1 MRRIHA
7 LIGLGGFICLLLLNA
22 CSAPPAS
29 AGVTEVAVTAMSI
42 GTLTLTPTPNETN
55 VQQTIDA
62 IVDRRFTQA
71 FQTQGAST
79 ATQAFVNMI
88 DARVHLLQ
96 TGTALAMPTG
106 TPTPTLDPT
115 DQQISLATA
124 VSNRSTEIAQVVMVQ
139 TQVAATYATR
149 DALINP
155 LLTATAQARATPT
168 PAAPD
173 GTALQST
180 LDAAIIK
187 RLTEIANQTQ
197 VNVQYSTRIAIV
209 DPLLTAT
216 ALGIANPT
224 ATFQS
229 VQQELT
235 KNLNALT
242 VESAERATEI
252 ASFSG
257 GSKAITGIAF
267 APDVFTL
274 ATSGNDN
281 TVRVYDTITT
291 APRVNFAG
299 NTDRVGVA
307 FSPDGTLIAAPSSDG
322 TVRILETAT
331 GLQRFVLEQPVNP
344 LNGRR
349 QAMTSVAFSPDGAR
363 LASGNAD
370 GTVILWNIRSGTKIL
385 TLTVP
390 RGTAFE
396 ITSVAFSADGTR
408 VVAGNEIG
416 QVLFWEAVTNFQ
428 ITSFK
433 GEGSPIVGLILSS
446 DGKSVISAARNGEI
460 LVRDIASG
468 TVKTALRN
476 APPIVTSAAVNTDLS
491 LIAVGGN
498 DGIIRL
504 YDLANNKLLASL
516 KGHTAA
522 VSMMAFSADGF
533 RLASGANDGVI
544 KLWAVPKG

>member
-7 LIGLGGFICLLLLNA
+7 LAGLCGLIFLLNA
-22 CSAPPAS
+22 CSNPQTS
-29 AGVTEVAVTAMSI
+29 GGITEVAPTAMPI
-42 GTLTLTPTPNETN
+42 GTLTPTPTPNETD

-79 ATQAFVNMI
+79 ATQAFVSTI
-88 DARVHLLQ
+88 DARVHALQ
-96 TGTALAMPTG
+96 TATVINAPTG

-115 DQQISLATA
+115 DQQIALSTA
-124 VSNRSTEIAQVVMVQ
+124 VSNRGTEIAQVAMVQ

-173 GTALQST
+173 ATALQAT
-180 LDAAIIK
+180 LDAAIVK

-197 VNVQYSTRIAIV
+197 ANVQYNTRVAIV

-224 ATFQS
+224 ATLQAIQ
-229 VQQELT
+229 VELT
-235 KNLNALT
+235 KNLDPLRPDNA
-242 VESAERATEI
+242 EKATGI

-257 GSKAITGIAF
+257 GSKAITGMAF
-267 APDVFTL
+267 SPDVFAL
-274 ATSGNDN
+274 ATSSNDN
-281 TVRVYDTITT
+281 TVRVYDTLTT
-291 APRVNFAG
+291 APRTNFTG

-307 FSPDGTLIAAPSSDG
+307 FSPDGTLIASPSSDG
-322 TVRILETAT
+322 TVRILETKT

-349 QAMTSVAFSPDGAR
+349 QAMTSVAFNSNGTR

-370 GTVILWNIRSGTKIL
+370 GTVIIWNLGNGTKIL

-396 ITSVAFSADGTR
+396 ITTVAFSADGTR
-408 VVAGNEIG
+408 VAAGNEIG
-416 QVLFWEAVTNFQ
+416 QVMFWEAVTNFQ
-428 ITSFK
+428 IASFK
-433 GEGSPIVGLILSS
+433 GEGSPIVGLFLSS
-446 DGKSVISAARNGEI
+446 DGKTLISVARNGEI

-468 TVKTALRN
+468 SVKTVLRN
-476 APPIVTSAAVNTDLS
+476 PPAIVTGVAIDADWSV
-491 LIAVGGN
+491 IAVAGN
-498 DGIIRL
+498 DGVIRL

-516 KGHTAA
+516 KGHTVA
-522 VSMMAFSADGF
+522 VTALAFSADGF
-533 RLASGANDGVI
+533 RLASGSNDGMI